1 MKPVPTK
8 QKLVAFKVTLEQYK
22 AIEQRAERRGVR
34 VSTWM
39 RSILVQAA
47 SQVSEDGY
55 IRKLREP
62 DGALT

>member
-8 QKLVAFKVTLEQYK
+8 QKLVAFKVTLEQYRT
-22 AIEQRAERRGVR
+22 IELRAERRGVR

-47 SQVSEDGY
+47 SQVSDDGY